1 MTKTKKYVMNFYAR
15 GIGHRAISFLML
27 FSVVGMSFAPVI
39 APTPKADA
47 AVTGWHKGASI
58 VARSST
64 DYASESF
71 KASLRDLKATGAT
84 HVGLV
89 ATYYQTS
96 ITSSD
101 IYRTGTGTPTD
112 ASLAEAIR
120 YARSIGLQVTV
131 KVHAEPLTHDWRGR
145 INPNDKAAWF
155 QTYGDLLVRIATLAQ
170 TNGAEN
176 FSIGTEMV
184 TLANKNNGQTD
195 RWVALINRVRGVY
208 SGNVTYEAN
217 SSYPDPND
225 WISNE
230 KAYVG
235 FWPSVDFIS
244 ISAYFSLPGDSQN
257 SVASFVSAWDQ
268 LNDTHLQPFYN
279 QYNKPI
285 IFSEVGY
292 RSVNGANMKPYESW
306 TDAPYNAELQARLY
320 EALLSYWGTS
330 SYMRG
335 VYLWNWI
342 SYPDAGGTGNKDYT
356 PQNKP
361 AEEVMRQWFGTI
373 NGETP
378 PPPPPEPQTAT
389 FSAALVAAGTL
400 TAGQR
405 ATLGVSA
412 QSDTAVSNA
421 IIDYEI
427 YDGQGRKV
435 FQRYFSGQNFAAG
448 ETKQYSLDWTPASN
462 GSYTLKMGAFASN
475 WSRLYTWRNNVATLS
490 VGPAATPGTITI
502 VAPTNGAT
510 LSDTQTFKA
519 SLGGYTLPQY
529 TMYWK
534 VDGGTLNAM
543 RDSADSLN
551 KEALVSVRNWK
562 WRSSGEYTVTFVAK
576 DLSGVTLRTASVKIR
591 AN

>member
-1 MTKTKKYVMNFYAR
+1 MTTHYVTNRPR
-15 GIGHRAISFLML
+15 GFWRTTLHFLVLVFLVGASFLPA
-27 FSVVGMSFAPVI
+27 VVPVRE
-39 APTPKADA
+39 ADA
-47 AVTGWHKGASI
+47 AVTGWHKGASV

-71 KASLRDLKATGAT
+71 KASLRDLRATGAT
-84 HVGLV
+84 HVGLI

-131 KVHAEPLTHDWRGR
+131 KVHAEPLTHEWRGR

-170 TNGAEN
+170 SNGAEN

-184 TLANKNNGQTD
+184 TLTNRNNGQTD

-217 SSYPDPND
+217 SSYPYPDD

-257 SVASFVSAWDQ
+257 SVASFVSSWDQ
-268 LNDTHLQPFYN
+268 LNDTHLQPFYD
-279 QYNKPI
+279 QYRKPI

-306 TDAPYNAELQARLY
+306 TDAPYNAEIQAHLY

-335 VYLWNWI
+335 VYWWNWI

-361 AEEVMRQWFGTI
+361 AEEVMRQWFSTI
-373 NGETP
+373 SDNAP
-378 PPPPPEPQTAT
+378 PPPPPEPQTAS
-389 FSAALVAAGTL
+389 FSAALVQTGTL
-400 TAGQR
+400 VAGQR
-405 ATLGVSA
+405 ATLNVSA
-412 QSDTAVSNA
+412 QSDTAVPNA

-427 YDGQGRKV
+427 YDTQGRKV
-435 FQRYFSGQNFAAG
+435 FQRYFSGQNFAAQ

-462 GSYTLKMGAFASN
+462 GSYILKMGAFTSN
-475 WSRLYTWRNNVATLS
+475 WSRLYTWRNSVATLS
-490 VGPAATPGTITI
+490 VGSVATPGVITI

-510 LSDTQTFKA
+510 LSGTQTFKA
-519 SLGGYTLPQY
+519 SLGGYARSQY
-529 TMYWK
+529 VLYWQ
-534 VDGGTLNAM
+534 VDGGQLNTM
-543 RDSADSLN
+543 RDSADLLN
-551 KEALVSVRNWK
+551 KEALVSVRNWN
-562 WRSSGEYTVTFVAK
+562 WRSSDEYTVTFVAK
-576 DLSGVTLRTASVKIR
+576 DLSGGTIGTASVRIH